1 MYTNID
7 PNHFY
12 ARKLFLERNTFSLNK
27 AMVIILDGTYAH
39 VAIVWKGHI
48 WKSEWKFVTADM

>member
-39 VAIVWKGHI
+39 VAIVWKKTYMKITSKICHY
-48 WKSEWKFVTADM
+48 M